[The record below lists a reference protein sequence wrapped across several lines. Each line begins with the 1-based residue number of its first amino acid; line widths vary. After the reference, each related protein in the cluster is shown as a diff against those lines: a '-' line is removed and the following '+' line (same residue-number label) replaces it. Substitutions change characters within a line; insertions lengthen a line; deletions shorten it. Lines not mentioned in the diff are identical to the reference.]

1 MAEQEAKKG
10 VGLLGGFRD
19 FLRNQSRNFKVFLL
33 RDTITTLFGNMAG
46 RYSSIYMYALG
57 ASAVEIGALS
67 STLSLVRT
75 LLSIPGGILT
85 DRVKRIKGLYL
96 IGRLLMLPVNLIKA
110 MAQTF
115 NVYFYSR
122 IWEVMTWRVTMPT
135 SNIINIASLRNE
147 DRVKGLVLRRTI
159 TSAVGLAAPL
169 IAAYAVTY
177 FGGLDN
183 PDAFRPLFLIQFV
196 VSLVVFGVLA
206 LGLEEPE
213 FERSEPEPNVFK
225 STFGILRQVPG
236 LKMLLLMSVVRT
248 FFINIRMPYI
258 QLYAVEIKNADAFIL
273 GFQGTVSTAVTLF
286 FSAPIGQLADRV
298 GRRKLAYASQVVMAA
313 CVLAAVLTP
322 PEHPEWLLLYSL
334 LASLGG
340 AMDIGWW
347 AFQQEYVPL
356 SMRGRWS
363 GLSTMVTALVGVPAP
378 YIGGLIWEYNPDLL
392 WWLSFVFYLFLAIP
406 LRMSVPDR
414 KETVTEDRA
423 LST

>member
-1 MAEQEAKKG
+1 MG
-10 VGLLGGFRD
+10 VLGGLREFW
-19 FLRNQSRNFKVFLL
+19 RNQTRNFKVFLL
-33 RDTITTLFGNMAG
+33 RDSITTLFGNMAG
-46 RYSSIYMYALG
+46 RYASIYMYALG

-96 IGRLLMLPVNLIKA
+96 LGRLIQLPVNLVKA
-110 MAQTF
+110 LAQTF
-115 NVYFYSR
+115 NVYFLSR
-122 IWEVMTWRVTMPT
+122 IWETVTFRVTMPT
-135 SNIINIASLRNE
+135 ANIINIASLRNE
-147 DRVKGLVLRRTI
+147 DRVKGLVMRRTI
-159 TSAVGLAAPL
+159 ISAFGLVAPL

-177 FGGLDN
+177 FGGLDD
-183 PDAFRPLFLIQFV
+183 PDAFRPLFMIQFV
-196 VSLVVFGVLA
+196 VALIVFGVLA

-213 FERSEPEPNVFK
+213 FERSEPEPNVLK
-225 STFGILRQVPG
+225 ATFGILKQVPG
-236 LKMLLLMSVVRT
+236 LKMLLIMSVVRT

-258 QLYAVEIKNADAFIL
+258 QLYAKEIKNADAFII
-273 GFQGTVSTAVTLF
+273 GFQGTISTAVTLF

-313 CVLAAVLTP
+313 CLLAAVLTP
-322 PEHPEWLLLYSL
+322 PEHPEWLLLYSF

-340 AMDIGWW
+340 AMDIGWF
-347 AFQQEYVPL
+347 AFEQEYVPL

-363 GLSTMVTALVGVPAP
+363 GLSTLVTAFIGIPAP

-414 KETVTEDRA
+414 KEPIAEDRT

>member
-1 MAEQEAKKG
+1 MG
-10 VGLLGGFRD
+10 FLGGFRD
-19 FLRNQSRNFKVFLL
+19 FLRAQSRNFKVFLA
-33 RDTITTLFGNMAG
+33 RDVITTLFGNMAG
-46 RYSSIYMYALG
+46 SYASIYMYALG

-96 IGRLLMLPVNLIKA
+96 LGRLAQLPINLVKA
-110 MAQTF
+110 FAQTF
-115 NVYFYSR
+115 NVYFFSR
-122 IWEVMTWRVTMPT
+122 IWETVAFRVTMPT
-135 SNIINIASLRNE
+135 ANIINIASLRNE

-159 TSAVGLAAPL
+159 ISAVGLVAPL
-169 IAAYAVTY
+169 IAAYAITY
-177 FGGLDN
+177 FGGLDD

-206 LGLEEPE
+206 MGLEEPE
-213 FERSEPEPNVFK
+213 FERSAPEANVFK
-225 STFGILRQVPG
+225 ATFGILRQVPG
-236 LKMLLLMSVVRT
+236 LKMLLLLSVVRT

-273 GFQGTVSTAVTLF
+273 GFQGTISTAVTLF
-286 FSAPIGQLADRV
+286 FSAPIGELADKV
-298 GRRKLAYASQVVMAA
+298 GRRRLAYASQVVMVA
-313 CVLAAVLTP
+313 CLLAAVLTP
-322 PEHPEWLLLYSL
+322 PEHPEWLLLYSF

-347 AFQQEYVPL
+347 AFEQEYVPL
-356 SMRGRWS
+356 SIRGRWS

-392 WWLSFVFYLFLAIP
+392 WWLSIVFYLFLAIP
-406 LRMSVPDR
+406 LRMMVPDR
-414 KETVTEDRA
+414 KEAVAEDRA